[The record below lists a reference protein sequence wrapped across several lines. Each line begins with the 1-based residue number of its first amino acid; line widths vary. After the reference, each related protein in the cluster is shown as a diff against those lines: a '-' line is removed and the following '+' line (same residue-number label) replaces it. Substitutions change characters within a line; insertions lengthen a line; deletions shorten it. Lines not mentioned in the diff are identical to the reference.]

1 MWKRIILRIWKITSL
16 FAKYLKL
23 WFNVSSL
30 HTVLKRAE
38 NAVNPCDD
46 FWDTITLKHQFIS
59 YPSTVVNIGYR
70 LSQYDRV
77 VYPIILDLQ
86 LFENIVIDMF
96 EFSLMVKE
104 IVIKWL
110 FIIWFGIIEVFDHV
124 SKDNTSERV
133 PVPGDNGS
141 KYEIWLCL
149 RAVPLIEG

>member
-1 MWKRIILRIWKITSL
+1 
-16 FAKYLKL
+16 
-23 WFNVSSL
+23 
-30 HTVLKRAE
+30 
-38 NAVNPCDD
+38 
-46 FWDTITLKHQFIS
+46 
-59 YPSTVVNIGYR
+59 
-70 LSQYDRV
+70 
-77 VYPIILDLQ
+77 
-86 LFENIVIDMF
+86 
-96 EFSLMVKE
+96 MVKE

>member
-1 MWKRIILRIWKITSL
+1 
-16 FAKYLKL
+16 
-23 WFNVSSL
+23 
-30 HTVLKRAE
+30 
-38 NAVNPCDD
+38 
-46 FWDTITLKHQFIS
+46 
-59 YPSTVVNIGYR
+59 
-70 LSQYDRV
+70 
-77 VYPIILDLQ
+77 
-86 LFENIVIDMF
+86 MF